1 MCRFFLLW
9 LGKKMNIFSVRG
21 KNSEAENLHK
31 AGKLQMLKQ
40 KQTNKKRITSLP
52 KEKKNKK
59 NFNTHNTS
67 LSYEGREDH
76 YFSCMRQED
85 SDRVIMK
92 LTTTDCRSRKTFSGR
107 KVTKKEDKKQ
117 HLRNFNKCAG
127 LMTHYYTQVVE
138 CWGEFT
144 LAVRIKGLP
153 RVSLQGLGVF
163 W

>member
-1 MCRFFLLW
+1 MCCFFLLW
-9 LGKKMNIFSVRG
+9 LKKKMNIFSVRG

-31 AGKLQMLKQ
+31 ADKLQMLKQ
-40 KQTNKKRITSLP
+40 KQTNKK
-52 KEKKNKK
+52 KNHFTAKGKNK

-76 YFSCMRQED
+76 YFSCTRQED
-85 SDRVIMK
+85 SDCVIMK

-107 KVTKKEDKKQ
+107 KVTETEDKK
-117 HLRNFNKCAG
+117 HLHNFKKCTG

>member
-1 MCRFFLLW
+1 MCHVLL
-9 LGKKMNIFSVRG
+9 LFTVTGKKMNIFSVRG

-40 KQTNKKRITSLP
+40 KQTNKKKKRESLHCQR
-52 KEKKNKK
+52 KKNKT

-76 YFSCMRQED
+76 YFSYTRQED

-107 KVTKKEDKKQ
+107 KVTETEDKQ
-117 HLRNFNKCAG
+117 HLHNFNKCAG

-138 CWGEFT
+138 C
-144 LAVRIKGLP
+144 
-153 RVSLQGLGVF
+153 
-163 W
+163 

>member
-1 MCRFFLLW
+1 MCCFFLLW
-9 LGKKMNIFSVRG
+9 LGEKMNIFSVRG

-52 KEKKNKK
+52 KEKKQNKLQHTQYITVIWRVWRPL
-59 NFNTHNTS
+59 FFLYETGRLRPCYHETH
-67 LSYEGREDH
+67 H
-76 YFSCMRQED
+76 YGLQEQENILRQEGHWN
-85 SDRVIMK
+85 R
-92 LTTTDCRSRKTFSGR
+92 RQ
-107 KVTKKEDKKQ
+107 KKQ
-117 HLRNFNKCAG
+117 HLRSFNKCAG
-127 LMTHYYTQVVE
+127 LMTHCYTQVVE

>member
-1 MCRFFLLW
+1 MCHVLL
-9 LGKKMNIFSVRG
+9 LFTVTGKKMNIFSVRG

-40 KQTNKKRITSLP
+40 KQTNKKKKESLHCQR
-52 KEKKNKK
+52 KKNKT

-76 YFSCMRQED
+76 YFSCTRQED

-107 KVTKKEDKKQ
+107 KVTETEDKKQ
-117 HLRNFNKCAG
+117 HLHNFNKCAG
-127 LMTHYYTQVVE
+127 LMTHYYTQAVE
-138 CWGEFT
+138 C
-144 LAVRIKGLP
+144 
-153 RVSLQGLGVF
+153 
-163 W
+163 

>member
-1 MCRFFLLW
+1 MCCFFLLW

-52 KEKKNKK
+52 KKKNKT

-76 YFSCMRQED
+76 YFSCTRQED

-107 KVTKKEDKKQ
+107 KVTETEDKKQ

>member
-1 MCRFFLLW
+1 MCCFFLLW
-9 LGKKMNIFSVRG
+9 LGKKMNIFSVILRQKTYTKLANCKCWS
-21 KNSEAENLHK
+21 KN
-31 AGKLQMLKQ
+31 
-40 KQTNKKRITSLP
+40 KQTKKESLHCQR
-52 KEKKNKK
+52 KKNKT

-76 YFSCMRQED
+76 YFSCTRQED

-107 KVTKKEDKKQ
+107 KVTETEDKKQ